1 MSSYINTILCNVLAE
16 QERLLAGYELQST
29 PYDTTSLTTTY
40 PETYHSDYNPETS
53 EKTDF
58 LENTVL
64 RNVLAEQDQLLA
76 EYELQSTPYDTTS
89 LTTTHPKTYHSDYN
103 PETSEKTDFLE
114 NTVLRNVLAEQD
126 QLLAEYELQSTTYD
140 TTSLTTTYPE
150 ASIPDTSDNITGES
164 MFDIPNNP
172 FTEASIPDTS
182 DNIAGESMFDIPNN
196 PFTEASISDTSDNIA
211 GESVFDIPNNP
222 FTEASIPDTS
232 DNIAGESM
240 FDIPNNPFTEATMPD
255 TSNTPFTEAT
265 MTATLN
271 NHQNQF
277 IQIEKQVADMPSQQG
292 LQNILNQTGQ
302 IPPEET
308 TLLPLQNQK

>member
-1 MSSYINTILCNVLAE
+1 MSSYINAILRNVLAE
-16 QERLLAGYELQST
+16 QERLLARYELQST
-29 PYDTTSLTTTY
+29 PYDTTSLITTY

-89 LTTTHPKTYHSDYN
+89 LTTT
-103 PETSEKTDFLE
+103 
-114 NTVLRNVLAEQD
+114 
-126 QLLAEYELQSTTYD
+126 
-140 TTSLTTTYPE
+140 YP
-150 ASIPDTSDNITGES
+150 
-164 MFDIPNNP
+164 
-172 FTEASIPDTS
+172 EASIPDTS

-196 PFTEASISDTSDNIA
+196 PFTEASI
-211 GESVFDIPNNP
+211 
-222 FTEASIPDTS
+222 PDTS
-232 DNIAGESM
+232 DNTTGELV
-240 FDIPNNPFTEATMPD
+240 FDIP
-255 TSNTPFTEAT
+255 SNPFTEAT

-292 LQNILNQTGQ
+292 LQNILNQTGE
-302 IPPEET
+302 ITSEMT
-308 TLLPLQNQK
+308 SLPIQSHTVNTK

>member
-16 QERLLAGYELQST
+16 QERLLAG
-29 PYDTTSLTTTY
+29 
-40 PETYHSDYNPETS
+40 
-53 EKTDF
+53 
-58 LENTVL
+58 
-64 RNVLAEQDQLLA
+64 
-76 EYELQSTPYDTTS
+76 YELQSTPYDTTS

-126 QLLAEYELQSTTYD
+126 QLLAEYELQSTPYD

-150 ASIPDTSDNITGES
+150 ASIPDTSDSIAGES

-182 DNIAGESMFDIPNN
+182 DNN
-196 PFTEASISDTSDNIA
+196 
-211 GESVFDIPNNP
+211 
-222 FTEASIPDTS
+222 
-232 DNIAGESM
+232 AGESM

-255 TSNTPFTEAT
+255 TSNNTTGELVFDIPNNPFTEASIPDIPNNPFTEASIPDTSDNTTGESVFDIPSNPFTEAT

-292 LQNILNQTGQ
+292 LQNILNQTGE

>member
-1 MSSYINTILCNVLAE
+1 
-16 QERLLAGYELQST
+16 
-29 PYDTTSLTTTY
+29 
-40 PETYHSDYNPETS
+40 
-53 EKTDF
+53 
-58 LENTVL
+58 
-64 RNVLAEQDQLLA
+64 
-76 EYELQSTPYDTTS
+76 
-89 LTTTHPKTYHSDYN
+89 SDYN

>member
-1 MSSYINTILCNVLAE
+1 M
-16 QERLLAGYELQST
+16 QST
-29 PYDTTSLTTTY
+29 P
-40 PETYHSDYNPETS
+40 
-53 EKTDF
+53 
-58 LENTVL
+58 
-64 RNVLAEQDQLLA
+64 
-76 EYELQSTPYDTTS
+76 
-89 LTTTHPKTYHSDYN
+89 
-103 PETSEKTDFLE
+103 
-114 NTVLRNVLAEQD
+114 
-126 QLLAEYELQSTTYD
+126 YD

-182 DNIAGESMFDIPNN
+182 N
-196 PFTEASISDTSDNIA
+196 NIA

-232 DNIAGESM
+232 DNTTGESV
-240 FDIPNNPFTEATMPD
+240 FDIPNNPFTEA
-255 TSNTPFTEAT
+255 S

-277 IQIEKQVADMPSQQG
+277 IQIEKQIADMPSQQG

>member
-114 NTVLRNVLAEQD
+114 NTVLCNVLAEQERLLAGYDSQPAPYDTTSLTTTYPKTYHSDYNPETSEKTDFLENTVLRNVLAEQD
-126 QLLAEYELQSTTYD
+126 QLLAEYEL
-140 TTSLTTTYPE
+140 
-150 ASIPDTSDNITGES
+150 
-164 MFDIPNNP
+164 
-172 FTEASIPDTS
+172 
-182 DNIAGESMFDIPNN
+182 
-196 PFTEASISDTSDNIA
+196 
-211 GESVFDIPNNP
+211 
-222 FTEASIPDTS
+222 
-232 DNIAGESM
+232 
-240 FDIPNNPFTEATMPD
+240 
-255 TSNTPFTEAT
+255 
-265 MTATLN
+265 
-271 NHQNQF
+271 
-277 IQIEKQVADMPSQQG
+277 
-292 LQNILNQTGQ
+292 
-302 IPPEET
+302 
-308 TLLPLQNQK
+308 

>member
-1 MSSYINTILCNVLAE
+1 MSSYINAILRNVLAE
-16 QERLLAGYELQST
+16 QERLLARYELQST

-89 LTTTHPKTYHSDYN
+89 LTTT
-103 PETSEKTDFLE
+103 
-114 NTVLRNVLAEQD
+114 
-126 QLLAEYELQSTTYD
+126 
-140 TTSLTTTYPE
+140 YP
-150 ASIPDTSDNITGES
+150 
-164 MFDIPNNP
+164 
-172 FTEASIPDTS
+172 EASIPDTS

-196 PFTEASISDTSDNIA
+196 PFTEAKMPDTSNNTT
-211 GESVFDIPNNP
+211 GELVFDIPNNP

-232 DNIAGESM
+232 DNTTGELV
-240 FDIPNNPFTEATMPD
+240 FDIPSNPFTEATMPDTSNTPFTEATMPD

-277 IQIEKQVADMPSQQG
+277 IQIEKQVADMLSQQG

>member
-1 MSSYINTILCNVLAE
+1 MSSYINAILRNVLAE
-16 QERLLAGYELQST
+16 QERLLARYELQST
-29 PYDTTSLTTTY
+29 PYDTTSLITTY

-76 EYELQSTPYDTTS
+76 EYESQST
-89 LTTTHPKTYHSDYN
+89 L
-103 PETSEKTDFLE
+103 
-114 NTVLRNVLAEQD
+114 
-126 QLLAEYELQSTTYD
+126 YD

-196 PFTEASISDTSDNIA
+196 PFTEASIPDTSDNTT
-211 GESVFDIPNNP
+211 GESVFDIPSNP

-232 DNIAGESM
+232 DNTTEESM
-240 FDIPNNPFTEATMPD
+240 FDIPNNPFTEATISD
-255 TSNTPFTEAT
+255 TSDNTTGELVFDILSNPFTEAT

-292 LQNILNQTGQ
+292 LQNILNQTGE
-302 IPPEET
+302 ITSEMT
-308 TLLPLQNQK
+308 SLPIQSHTVNTK